1 MKRNFILG
9 MAVFLIALLT
19 AGISLISCGG
29 GGGSSGVT
37 TSSTGTGSVSVLL
50 ADSPTDEYQNIWI
63 RIHEVSLIPV
73 NDGAPVVIFQS
84 TDGLRVDLLE
94 YQDEDYLLR
103 VKRDVPAGQYSK
115 IRLQVSDI
123 EPTPKDP
130 TNPPPC
136 AKLDIDTKLP
146 SGKIDLNPREPFT
159 VSQGGNL
166 SIRLDIDANKSINL
180 HPAGKSGKCIFR
192 PVVFVDIREGMPI
205 GRCPK
210 IVSGEIAS
218 LSKDSG
224 GNVVG
229 FTLDLK
235 NNQGA
240 VEVRLL
246 ANVTIVN
253 ENGECQTAND
263 LNVGDEVRVRGKLAN
278 DLVFEA
284 SNVVIGELLNVVGT
298 ATTDPVFN
306 GSTFTF
312 TFTPSAG
319 QALVGPYTVQGQVCT
334 LVLFGCD
341 TTVKPEDIKAGM
353 TVRVFGK
360 LISENNTTM
369 LRAAA
374 IVLKVQEIAGTI
386 TAISPRT
393 GGQDVT
399 IQQIGGTLLTVF
411 VPDGTLIYLEGDGAI
426 PVSLLCVGRYVRV
439 FLNPDIPNPLTAS
452 QVKVMSVKHEGTVK
466 TSDTGTRTLTVDVEG
481 SIETVVVSN
490 GATILKSTSGV
501 QSLTSFEDIKVD
513 DYIVYFGLTGCG
525 TDTKFYAFVIVV
537 SK

>member
-1 MKRNFILG
+1 MKRNFIVG

-50 ADSPTDEYQNIWI
+50 ADSPTDEYENIWI

-84 TDGLRVDLLE
+84 ATGLRVDLLE
-94 YQDEDYLLR
+94 YQDEDYLLK

-123 EPTPKDP
+123 EVTPKSGM
-130 TNPPPC
+130 NPPC
-136 AKLDIDTKLP
+136 TSLDIKLP

-159 VSQGGNL
+159 VNQGGNL

-180 HPAGKSGKCIFR
+180 HPAGKSEKCIFR

-235 NNQGA
+235 NSQGT

-246 ANVTIVN
+246 ANVAIVN
-253 ENGECQTAND
+253 ENGECKTAND
-263 LNVGDEVRVRGKLAN
+263 LKVGDEVRVRGKLAN

-298 ATTDPVFN
+298 ASTDPVFS

-319 QALVGPYTVQGQVCT
+319 QALVGPYTVKGQACT

-360 LISENNTTM
+360 LISDNNTTM

-374 IVLKVQEIAGTI
+374 IILKVQEIAGTI
-386 TAISPRT
+386 TTISPRT

-426 PVSLLCVGRYVRV
+426 PVSLLCEGRYVRV
-439 FLNPDIPNPLTAS
+439 FLNPDIPSPLTAT
-452 QVKVMSVKHEGTVK
+452 QVKVMSVKHEGTVDAID
-466 TSDTGTRTLTVDVEG
+466 SNTRTMTVLLEGGLT
-481 SIETVVVSN
+481 ETVVVST

-501 QSLTSFEDIKVD
+501 QSLTSLENIAEG
-513 DYIVYFGLTGCG
+513 DYVEYFGLAGCG

-537 SK
+537 TN

>member
-9 MAVFLIALLT
+9 MAVFLIASLT

-29 GGGSSGVT
+29 GGGGGSSEVT
-37 TSSTGTGSVSVLL
+37 TSGTGTGSVSVLL
-50 ADSPTDEYQNIWI
+50 ADSPTDEYENIWI

-84 TDGLRVDLLE
+84 SAGLRVDLLE
-94 YQDEDYLLR
+94 YQDEDYLLK

-123 EPTPKDP
+123 EATPKP
-130 TNPPPC
+130 GTNPPC
-136 AKLDIDTKLP
+136 TTLDIKLP

-218 LSKDSG
+218 LTKDDNE
-224 GNVVG
+224 NVVG
-229 FTLDLK
+229 FILDLK
-235 NNQGA
+235 NSQGT
-240 VEVRLL
+240 VEVSLL
-246 ANVTIVN
+246 NDVAIVDVY
-253 ENGECQTAND
+253 GVCKKPKD
-263 LNVGDEVRVRGKLAN
+263 LNPGDEVKVRGKLAN
-278 DLVFEA
+278 DLVFKA
-284 SNVVIGELLNVVGT
+284 SNVVIGELLDVVGT
-298 ATTDPVFN
+298 VTEDFN
-306 GSTFTF
+306 GSTFK
-312 TFTPSAG
+312 FTPSIG
-319 QALVGPYTVQGQVCT
+319 QEIGGMYTVTVQACT

-341 TTVKPEDIKAGM
+341 TTVNPENIKTGM
-353 TVRVFGK
+353 SVRIFGK
-360 LISENNTTM
+360 LFSEGPNTI

-374 IVLKVQEIAGTI
+374 IILKLQEIAGTI
-386 TAISPRT
+386 TVISPRT

-399 IQQIGGTLLTVF
+399 IQQIDGPSPTVF

-426 PVSLLCVGRYVRV
+426 PADLLCVGRYVRV
-439 FLNPDIPNPLTAS
+439 FLNPDIPSPLTAK
-452 QVKVMSVKHEGTVK
+452 QVKVMSEKHMGTVK
-466 TSDTGTRTLTVDVEG
+466 TTNTGTRTLTVDVDG
-481 SIETVVVSN
+481 SIKTVVVSN
-490 GATILKSTSGV
+490 GATILKSTGGS
-501 QSLTSFEDIKVD
+501 QHLTSFENIDEG
-513 DYIVYFGLTGCG
+513 DYVEYFGLKGCA
-525 TDTKFYAFVIVV
+525 DTKFYAFVVV
-537 SK
+537 VTN

>member
-1 MKRNFILG
+1 MKRNFIFG
-9 MAVFLIALLT
+9 MAVCLIALLT
-19 AGISLISCGG
+19 VGISLISCG

-73 NDGAPVVIFQS
+73 NNGAPVVIFQS
-84 TDGLRVDLLE
+84 TAGLRVDLLE
-94 YQDEDYLLR
+94 YQDEDYLLK

-115 IRLQVSDI
+115 IRLQVSNI
-123 EPTPKDP
+123 EVTPKDP
-130 TNPPPC
+130 NTPPPC
-136 AKLDIDTKLP
+136 TSLDIKLP
-146 SGKIDLNPREPFT
+146 SGKIDLNPRDPFT

-180 HPAGKSGKCIFR
+180 HQAGKSGKCIFR

-210 IVSGEIAS
+210 ILQGTIDE
-218 LSKDSG
+218 LKYSG
-224 GNVVG
+224 GQVVG

-235 NNQGA
+235 NSQGT

-246 ANVTIVN
+246 QNVAIVN
-253 ENGECQTAND
+253 ENGECKAPGD
-263 LNVGDEVRVRGKLAN
+263 LKVGDEVRVRGKLAD
-278 DLVFEA
+278 DLVFDA

-298 ATTDPVFN
+298 AATNPVLN

-319 QALVGPYTVQGQVCT
+319 QALVGPYTVQGQACT
-334 LVLFGCD
+334 LVLLGCD

-360 LISENNTTM
+360 LISGNNTTT

-439 FLNPDIPNPLTAS
+439 FLNPDIPSPLTAT
-452 QVKVMSVKHEGTVK
+452 QVKVMSAKHEGTV
-466 TSDTGTRTLTVDVEG
+466 TALDAATRTLTVNVEG
-481 SIETVVVSN
+481 TIETVVVSA

-525 TDTKFYAFVIVV
+525 TDTKFYAFVIVDI
-537 SK
+537 K

>member
-1 MKRNFILG
+1 MKRNFIVG
-9 MAVFLIALLT
+9 MAVFLIALMT

-29 GGGSSGVT
+29 GGGSEGASEVT

-84 TDGLRVDLLE
+84 SVGLRVDLLE
-94 YQDEDYLLR
+94 YQDEDYLLK

-123 EPTPKDP
+123 EATPKP
-130 TNPPPC
+130 GTNPPC
-136 AKLDIDTKLP
+136 TTLDIKLP

-180 HPAGKSGKCIFR
+180 HQAGKSGKCIFR

-210 IVSGEIAS
+210 ILHGIIDELKYSGSQVI
-218 LSKDSG
+218 
-224 GNVVG
+224 G
-229 FTLDLK
+229 FILDLK
-235 NNQGA
+235 NSQGT

-246 ANVTIVN
+246 QNVAIVN
-253 ENGECQTAND
+253 ENGECKAPGD
-263 LNVGDEVRVRGKLAN
+263 LKVGDEVRVRGKLAN

-298 ATTDPVFN
+298 ADTDPVLN

-319 QALVGPYTVQGQVCT
+319 QALVGPYTVQGQTCT

-341 TTVKPEDIKAGM
+341 TTVNPEDIKAGM

-369 LRAAA
+369 IRAAA
-374 IVLKVQEIAGTI
+374 IVLKIHEIAGTI
-386 TAISPRT
+386 AALSPRT

-411 VPDGTLIYLEGDGAI
+411 VPAGTPIYLGGDGAI
-426 PVSLLCVGRYVRV
+426 PADLLCVGRYVRV
-439 FLNPDIPNPLTAS
+439 FLNPDIPSPLTAT

-466 TSDTGTRTLTVDVEG
+466 TSNTGTRTLTVDVEG
-481 SIETVVVSN
+481 NIETVVVSA
-490 GATILKSTSGV
+490 GATILKSTGGS
-501 QSLTSFEDIKVD
+501 QTLTSFEDIKVD

-525 TDTKFYAFVIVV
+525 TDTNFYAFVVV
-537 SK
+537 VTN

>member
-19 AGISLISCGG
+19 AAISLISCGGG

-84 TDGLRVDLLE
+84 TAGLRVDLLE
-94 YQDEDYLLR
+94 YQDEDYLLK

-123 EPTPKDP
+123 EVTPKP
-130 TNPPPC
+130 GMTPPC
-136 AKLDIDTKLP
+136 TSLDIKLP

-180 HPAGKSGKCIFR
+180 HQAGKSGKCIFR
-192 PVVFVDIREGMPI
+192 PVVFVDIREGMPV

-210 IVSGEIAS
+210 ILHGTIET
-218 LSKDSG
+218 LNESG
-224 GNVVG
+224 GQVVG
-229 FTLDLK
+229 FFLDLK
-235 NNQGA
+235 NNQGT

-246 ANVTIVN
+246 QNVAIVN
-253 ENGECQTAND
+253 EKGECKAPGD
-263 LNVGDEVRVRGKLAN
+263 LKAGDEVRVRGKLAD

-284 SNVVIGELLNVVGT
+284 SNVVIGGLLNVVGT
-298 ATTDPVFN
+298 ASTDPVFN

-319 QALVGPYTVQGQVCT
+319 QALVGSYTVQGQACT

-341 TTVKPEDIKAGM
+341 TTMKPEDIKVGM
-353 TVRVFGK
+353 TVRIFGK

-369 LRAAA
+369 LRASA
-374 IVLKVQEIAGTI
+374 IILKVQEVAGTV
-386 TAISPRT
+386 TAISPQT
-393 GGQDVT
+393 DGQNVT
-399 IQQIGGTLLTVF
+399 IQQISGPSLTVF
-411 VPDGTLIYLEGDGAI
+411 VPNGTPLYLEGDGAI
-426 PVSLLCVGRYVRV
+426 PLSLFCVGRQVRIL
-439 FLNPDIPNPLTAS
+439 LNPDIPSPLTAT
-452 QVKVMSVKHEGTVK
+452 QVKVMSEKHEGTV
-466 TSDTGTRTLTVDVEG
+466 TAIDAATRTLTVNVEG
-481 SIETVVVSN
+481 TIETVVVGT
-490 GATILKSTSGV
+490 GATILKSTSGG
-501 QSLTSFEDIKVD
+501 QSLTSFENIAEG
-513 DYIVYFGLTGCG
+513 DYVEYFGLKGCA
-525 TDTKFYAFVIVV
+525 DTKFYAFVIVV
-537 SK
+537 NK

>member
-1 MKRNFILG
+1 
-9 MAVFLIALLT
+9 MAVCLIALLT
-19 AGISLISCGG
+19 AGISLISCGGG

-84 TDGLRVDLLE
+84 ATGLRVDLLE
-94 YQDEDYLLR
+94 YQDEDYLLK

-123 EPTPKDP
+123 EVTPKSGM
-130 TNPPPC
+130 NPPC
-136 AKLDIDTKLP
+136 TSLEIKLP

-210 IVSGEIAS
+210 ILRGTIINELKYSNGQVI
-218 LSKDSG
+218 
-224 GNVVG
+224 G
-229 FTLDLK
+229 FFLDLK
-235 NNQGA
+235 NSQGT

-246 ANVTIVN
+246 NNVAIVDVYGVCK
-253 ENGECQTAND
+253 EPKD
-263 LNVGDEVRVRGKLAN
+263 LNAGDEVRVRGKLAD

-284 SNVVIGELLNVVGT
+284 SNVVIGELLDVVGT
-298 ATTDPVFN
+298 VTEDFN
-306 GSTFTF
+306 GSTFK
-312 TFTPSAG
+312 FTPSVG
-319 QALVGPYTVQGQVCT
+319 QELGGTFTVTVQACT

-353 TVRVFGK
+353 TVRIFGK

-386 TAISPRT
+386 TNISLRT
-393 GGQDVT
+393 GGRDVT
-399 IQQIGGTLLTVF
+399 IQQIDGTLPTVF

-426 PVSLLCVGRYVRV
+426 PLNLLCVGRYVRV
-439 FLNPDIPNPLTAS
+439 FLNPDIPSPLTAT

-466 TSDTGTRTLTVDVEG
+466 TSNTSTRTLTVDVEG

-490 GATILKSTSGV
+490 GATILKSTSGG
-501 QSLTSFEDIKVD
+501 QHLISFENIDVG
-513 DYIVYFGLTGCG
+513 DYVEYFGLAGCG
-525 TDTKFYAFVIVV
+525 DTKFHAFVIVV
-537 SK
+537 TK

>member
-9 MAVFLIALLT
+9 MVVFLIVLLT
-19 AGISLISCGG
+19 VGISLISCGGG

-73 NDGAPVVIFQS
+73 NDGEPVVIFQS
-84 TDGLRVDLLE
+84 TAGLRVDLLE
-94 YQDEDYLLR
+94 YQDEDYLLK

-123 EPTPKDP
+123 EVTPKP
-130 TNPPPC
+130 GMNPPC
-136 AKLDIDTKLP
+136 TSLDIKLP

-180 HPAGKSGKCIFR
+180 HQAGKSGKCIFR
-192 PVVFVDIREGMPI
+192 PVVFVDIREGMPS

-210 IVSGEIAS
+210 ILQGTIDE
-218 LSKDSG
+218 LKYSG
-224 GNVVG
+224 GQVVG

-235 NNQGA
+235 NSQGT

-246 ANVTIVN
+246 NDVAIVDAYGVCK
-253 ENGECQTAND
+253 EPKD
-263 LNVGDEVRVRGKLAN
+263 LNAGDEVRVRGKLAD

-298 ATTDPVFN
+298 AATDPVFN

-319 QALVGPYTVQGQVCT
+319 QELVGGPYTVQGQACT

-341 TTVKPEDIKAGM
+341 TSVNPENIKAGM
-353 TVRVFGK
+353 TVRIFGK

-393 GGQDVT
+393 GGQNVT

-411 VPDGTLIYLEGDGAI
+411 VPDGTLIYLEGDGVI
-426 PVSLLCVGRYVRV
+426 PVSLLCVGSEVRV
-439 FLNPDIPNPLTAS
+439 FLNPDIPSPLRAT

-466 TSDTGTRTLTVDVEG
+466 TSNTGTRTLTVDVDG

-490 GATILKSTSGV
+490 SATILKSTGSG
-501 QSLTSFEDIKVD
+501 QSLISFENIDVG
-513 DYIVYFGLTGCG
+513 DYVEYFGLTGCG

-537 SK
+537 TK